1 MVALCNNKS
10 AFEFLHAKC
19 ILAAIGMFA
28 EKARHASRLRCREGS
43 EGKNIETH
51 AAFDSKR
58 GERRAHR
65 PARRAHPRTPGQAAP
80 SCEDRESQVSTLY
93 TLLLNAEE
101 HRGVRERVDDRR
113 GCSNIRC
120 VCRWYTEERAAAASA
135 GSSSRPRRPPP
146 PGRLPT
152 RLSRS
157 RSPDG
162 PTAAGSER
170 PSRRHSLRVP
180 RGAGEC
186 LPAGVSA
193 VQYEVGA
200 GRVLRSFQEVHT
212 DRTGSHRPNSSGTG
226 GEVHSWV
233 HIPRLIPLAHTTL
246 H

>member
-1 MVALCNNKS
+1 MKRRPRPLRLQSTHREC
-10 AFEFLHAKC
+10 
-19 ILAAIGMFA
+19 LAVST
-28 EKARHASRLRCREGS
+28 RLDVQHPRLPPPQRLRHLDLRSHHGLVPPS
-43 EGKNIETH
+43 GRPYRGH
-51 AAFDSKR
+51 LHLRAARVRHDV
-58 GERRAHR
+58 RRR
-65 PARRAHPRTPGQAAP
+65 
-80 SCEDRESQVSTLY
+80 
-93 TLLLNAEE
+93 
-101 HRGVRERVDDRR
+101 
-113 GCSNIRC
+113 
-120 VCRWYTEERAAAASA
+120 RWYTEERGSA

-152 RLSRS
+152 RLSCS